1 MGGILSFGI
10 CPWGG
15 FATPFRQ
22 FYEIFERTENFCE
35 TRGFTHGFPQAVE
48 NVVENS
54 KKRGSDGKCEMNIHI
69 DFGSFVR

>member
-54 KKRGSDGKCEMNIHI
+54 KKEGQMENVK
-69 DFGSFVR
+69 